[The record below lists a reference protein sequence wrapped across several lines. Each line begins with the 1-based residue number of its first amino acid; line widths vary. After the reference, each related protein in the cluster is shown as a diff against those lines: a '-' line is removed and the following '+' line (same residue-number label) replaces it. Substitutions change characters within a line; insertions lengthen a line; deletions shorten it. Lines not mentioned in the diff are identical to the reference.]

1 MSTIVR
7 EEAPPARPIAPRPA
21 PSNLGTEMLLLLMAT
36 IWGVN
41 YISVKF
47 ATEQMSPL
55 AFNGARI
62 GIAAVVL
69 VVISLVVRGTWPDR
83 RTTVSLLLLGALGN
97 GLYQLLFIEGIAR
110 TQAGAAALVLA
121 ASPAVIAIISRIG
134 GVERVTRRRVLGI
147 AASLAGIALVVFGS
161 ARESPHAPATL
172 TGNLL
177 VLTACVCWSL
187 YAVLT
192 KSYTERIDPVRL
204 SAITMVGG
212 AVPLLL
218 VSAPSIARVSWSALP
233 GLTWT
238 ALLYSSLIAL
248 VVGYF
253 LWYRGVKIIGPT
265 RTALYSN
272 LQPAVALVAA
282 WPLLGEVPTPL
293 QIVGAVAIMAGVLL
307 TRT

>member
-7 EEAPPARPIAPRPA
+7 EEAPPAPHITPRPA
-21 PSNLGTEMLLLLMAT
+21 PTHLGTELLLLLMAS
-36 IWGVN
+36 IWGIN

-47 ATEQMSPL
+47 ATEQMPPL

-69 VVISLVVRGTWPDR
+69 GVIALVMRGTWPDR
-83 RTTVSLLLLGALGN
+83 RTTIALLLLGALGN

-134 GVERVTRRRVLGI
+134 GVERITGRRVAGI

-161 ARESPHAPATL
+161 ARASTHAPATL
-172 TGNLL
+172 AGNLL
-177 VLTACVCWSL
+177 VLAACVCWSL

-204 SAITMVGG
+204 SAITMAGG
-212 AVPLLL
+212 AVPLLM
-218 VSAPSIARVSWSALP
+218 VSASSIARVPWLAMP
-233 GLTWT
+233 GLSWI

-253 LWYRGVKIIGPT
+253 LWYRGVKVIGPT

-282 WPLLGEVPTPL
+282 WPMLGEVPTSL
-293 QIVGAVAIMAGVLL
+293 QIAGAVAIMAGVLL
-307 TRT
+307 TRN